1 MRKLLPF
8 FAALLLIAGCTAPA
22 QENSYR
28 QVTAEEAIAL
38 IKQNSRRYAKRQLT
52 WFSRAEVVLSIR
64 WGRQPDFEQARRLST
79 DFLLSRGLS

>member
-1 MRKLLPF
+1 MQAIGYKETVAYIEGKIPLDE
-8 FAALLLIAGCTAPA
+8 AAA
-22 QENSYR
+22 Q
-28 QVTAEEAIAL
+28 

-52 WFSRAEVVLSIR
+52 WFSRAEGVLSIR